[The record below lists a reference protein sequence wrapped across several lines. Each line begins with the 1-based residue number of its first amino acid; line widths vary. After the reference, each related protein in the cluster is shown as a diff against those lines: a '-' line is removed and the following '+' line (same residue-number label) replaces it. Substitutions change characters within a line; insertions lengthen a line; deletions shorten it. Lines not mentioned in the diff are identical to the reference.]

1 MWTSVKVL
9 STSRPSRAGL
19 GAGARRLPCFTSRA
33 RRAGHGG
40 SGEGRDT
47 TVGILAAHDDRGLR
61 VQRGAG
67 PTSVAHQVANLRVE
81 KTPGQRPGIGAR
93 GEVAHTRPA
102 VHRPDRARYHRLRGV
117 TRGETEQARG
127 LATHCERRCA
137 ARRLRCSPLG
147 ARSRPRPRAPGIRT
161 AASRRPVV
169 KRTYQP
175 NNRKRKKTHG
185 FRVRM
190 RTRGG
195 RAVLAARRSRGRKRL
210 AA

>member
-1 MWTSVKVL
+1 MDIGKGLVDIAPLPSGSGGRGPPVAVL
-9 STSRPSRAGL
+9 TP
-19 GAGARRLPCFTSRA
+19 RA
-33 RRAGHGG
+33 RRGEHGG

-47 TVGILAAHDDRGLR
+47 TVGILATHDDRGLH

-102 VHRPDRARYHRLRGV
+102 VHRPDRGTYHRLRGV
-117 TRGETEQARG
+117 TRGGTEQARG
-127 LATHCERRCA
+127 HATHCERSCA

-147 ARSRPRPRAPGIRT
+147 ARSRPRPRVPGIST
-161 AASRRPVV
+161 AALRRPVV